1 MAYTKKTTA
10 TTGSTEKVTK
20 TTEVKEGV
28 KTFSP
33 EDTVPCRSLVSGG
46 LYIE

>member
-1 MAYTKKTTA
+1 MAYTKKTA

-20 TTEVKEGV
+20 TTEVKEDV

-46 LYIE
+46 LYI